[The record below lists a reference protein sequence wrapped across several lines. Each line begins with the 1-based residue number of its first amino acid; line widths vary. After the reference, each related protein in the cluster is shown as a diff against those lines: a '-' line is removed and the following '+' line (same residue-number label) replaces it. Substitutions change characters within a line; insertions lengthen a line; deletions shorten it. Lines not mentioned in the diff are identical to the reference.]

1 VLPWWAAG
9 AGLASVMLGHWLLTG
24 RMMAVSGR
32 LTATVDRVRFGPPEP
47 ELDLS
52 EEDLL
57 AAVRELTAAEFGAE
71 ALAPGAAPPELG
83 SEPGTGPAAEP
94 AAAAEPL
101 ASIASPPTPIIEHA
115 VFFVAV
121 ALGGLLAAL
130 WRGELGVDRLLRSS
144 GFAHLSRGDFLAGIA
159 ILLFGGVLVGFG
171 TRMGSGC
178 TSGHGLC
185 GTSRA
190 QPGSLLS
197 TAVFFGAAMLASW
210 ALTRLYP

>member
-1 VLPWWAAG
+1 MLPWWAAG

-32 LTATVDRVRFGPPEP
+32 LTAAVDRVRFGPPEP
-47 ELDLS
+47 EPDLS

-57 AAVRELTAAEFGAE
+57 AAVRELTAAEFGAD
-71 ALAPGAAPPELG
+71 ALAPGAAPPELVA
-83 SEPGTGPAAEP
+83 EPGAAEP
-94 AAAAEPL
+94 AAPAAPL
-101 ASIASPPTPIIEHA
+101 AAPSTPIIEHA
-115 VFFVAV
+115 VFFAAV

-144 GFAHLSRGDFLAGIA
+144 GFAHLSRGDFLTGIA

-197 TAVFFGAAMLASW
+197 TAVFFGAAVLASW